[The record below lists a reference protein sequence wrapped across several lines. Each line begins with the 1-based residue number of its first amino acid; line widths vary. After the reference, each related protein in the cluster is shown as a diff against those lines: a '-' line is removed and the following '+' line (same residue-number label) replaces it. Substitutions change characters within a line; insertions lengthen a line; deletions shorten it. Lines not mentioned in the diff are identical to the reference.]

1 MRFRSLQTRFLL
13 AGVFLV
19 LITVAGGAW
28 SVVTLARLSTEVGET
43 FRQSQETIDLTAGL
57 ADTLEHEDDALLLAL
72 SGKMRNARSGV
83 AQQRQEFDE
92 SYARLMA
99 RLSNPEELDVGRDLQ
114 EHVHSYRLVGDALL
128 RQAAQPGARE
138 VYHNQVNPA
147 LRRAVADCARIRE
160 LNFQA
165 MQQVGVEARNSARRA
180 TGIVAG
186 IALIALGLSTLTMVR
201 LAQVILRPIRELMHS
216 VEAIRRDDFKHRVR
230 VETGD
235 ELGQLA
241 DGFNRMAES
250 LGDYHESSLGELLLA
265 KATSE
270 ATLAAL
276 PDAVIV
282 VDPDGQIVSKNP
294 LAQAVLK
301 AIDGNQVKR
310 LQEIPLPPAVLRE
323 VNETLA
329 EGHARGH
336 RPDLSQALSVSFGG
350 QESKMLITVVPIPE
364 FLPRRAGAAIVLA
377 DVTEFARLDEL
388 RAEVVAIAS
397 HELKTPLTS
406 LQMNLLLLR
415 EKADNLTARQR
426 EILTAAIRGG
436 EELGATIEELLD
448 LTRIESGQLRLA
460 QERVDVAVV
469 FEQTT
474 RALGPRYDDASV
486 KLRVIKDVANAIV
499 HGDSAR
505 LRLVFVNLLTNAL
518 KYTPQ
523 GGEVVVRL
531 ASMQNAVAGGRPR
544 LQITVTD
551 TGPGVPPELRER
563 IFEKF
568 FRVEDER
575 PDGLKGV
582 RGTGIGLYLCREII
596 KAHGGTIL
604 CAAGKDGHGT
614 QIAIGL
620 DLE

>member
-13 AGVFLV
+13 AGGFLV

-28 SVVTLARLSTEVGET
+28 SALTLARISAEVGET
-43 FRQSQETIDLTAGL
+43 FRQSQETIDLTASL
-57 ADTLEHEDDALLLAL
+57 QDMLEREDDALLLAL
-72 SGKMRNARSGV
+72 SGKIRNARSGV
-83 AQQRQEFDE
+83 AQQRQDFDE
-92 SYARLMA
+92 SYARLVA
-99 RLSNPEELDVGRDLQ
+99 RLSNAEELDAARDLQ
-114 EHVHSYRLVGDALL
+114 EHAHSYRLVGDALL

-138 VYHNQVNPA
+138 IYHNQVNPA
-147 LRRAVADCARIRE
+147 LRRAGADCARIRK

-165 MQQVGVEARNSARRA
+165 MQQVGVEARSAARRA

-230 VETGD
+230 VETED

-241 DGFNRMAES
+241 VGFNRMAES
-250 LGDYHESSLGELLLA
+250 LGEYRESSLGELLLA

-294 LAQAVLK
+294 LALAVLK
-301 AIDGNQVKR
+301 AINGDRAER
-310 LQEIPLPPAVLRE
+310 LQEIPLPAAVLRE
-323 VNETLA
+323 VNETLR
-329 EGHARGH
+329 EGHTRGH
-336 RPDLSQALSVSFGG
+336 RPDLSQALSVSLDGR
-350 QESKMLITVVPIPE
+350 ESKMLITVVPIPD

-388 RAEVVAIAS
+388 RGEVVAIAS

-426 EILTAAIRGG
+426 EILTVAIRGG
-436 EELGATIEELLD
+436 EELGATIDELLD

-460 QERVDVAVV
+460 QERVDVASVI
-469 FEQTT
+469 EQTT
-474 RALGPRYDDASV
+474 RALDPRYDDANV

-499 HGDSAR
+499 RGDPAR

-518 KYTPQ
+518 KYTPA
-523 GGEVVVRL
+523 GGEVAVRL
-531 ASMQNAVAGGRPR
+531 ASMQNAVAGGRSH

-551 TGPGVPPELRER
+551 TGPGVPAELRER

-575 PDGLKGV
+575 TDGLKGV
-582 RGTGIGLYLCREII
+582 RGTGIGLYLSREII

-604 CAAGKDGHGT
+604 CTTGKDGHGT
-614 QIAIGL
+614 QIAIAL
-620 DLE
+620 DLD